1 MAKDREELDRLA
13 ERFETEDQ
21 SAAIERAERDDSAAA
36 EPMVV
41 TSLRLPKPVMDA
53 VRDQAAERGVKPT
66 RLMREWV
73 EERAVA
79 GMELG
84 GTAVPTSALLA
95 FVAEHA
101 ERRTA

>member
-1 MAKDREELDRLA
+1 MTKDREGLDRLA

-21 SAAIERAERDDSAAA
+21 SAAIERAERDDSAPA

-66 RLMREWV
+66 QLMREWV

>member
-1 MAKDREELDRLA
+1 MAKDREELERLA

-21 SAAIERAERDDSAAA
+21 SAAIERAERDDSAAV

-66 RLMREWV
+66 QLIREWV

-84 GTAVPTSALLA
+84 GTAVPVSALLA